1 MLPSR
6 PTGLGLREVPVYDA
20 AGNYRFLVCGTG
32 IMENGAR
39 ASAMAIKPFSD
50 TSYCMKTA
58 NDSGAAIVTETKY
71 MVSSGPGCAE
81 GGCGAA
87 SRPGSAC

>member
-1 MLPSR
+1 
-6 PTGLGLREVPVYDA
+6 VYDTT
-20 AGNYRFLVCGTG
+20 GNYRFLVCGSG

-39 ASAMAIKPFSD
+39 ASAMAIKPFAD

-58 NDSGAAIVTETKY
+58 DASGAAIVTETKY
-71 MVSSGPGCAE
+71 MVGCGPCCAE

-87 SRPGSAC
+87 S